1 LICFSVHVQ
10 QNFQIRRF
18 QMALSPRMGCLGN
31 VTGVLWTKTLW
42 GTHQDHLLDT
52 IAGGTSASKHAIQH
66 TEEDCTYRPPTS
78 KVEAAFLNEIG
89 LLRPPIQTFEQ
100 IS

>member
-1 LICFSVHVQ
+1 
-10 QNFQIRRF
+10 
-18 QMALSPRMGCLGN
+18 MALSPRMGCLGN

-52 IAGGTSASKHAIQH
+52 IAVGTSASKHAIQH

-89 LLRPPIQTFEQ
+89 ATTSTYPNLWTNFLKGHDF
-100 IS
+100 